1 MSDAFAFWAQFEE
14 PQYIE
19 LPILDPSQRDTVS
32 SMKFP
37 YLLPHEVLAYM
48 YSIGARTPKS
58 HIQMY
63 WDWGRRF
70 NCGWARLGDASVVRV
85 GIYGDEAKYNDG
97 PPQEKILGI
106 YINFVLFRPA
116 SIRHSRFLIFSMRS
130 CFNLGPAT
138 MYPLMWKLVESMH
151 FAYLGKFPNGEKLCD
166 DGSRFLVT
174 ELRGDLVWHKFCWQ
188 FDTRGWQ
195 SLDVCFFCN
204 AKSKG
209 ATDLYSDLGTN
220 ASWTNTEF
228 KEVWDW
234 VGKVLPHRLWSLQ
247 GRFSMQYFVVL
258 RGWLCLRFTQQQ
270 KNNIRF
276 CMVRSMVGP
285 PWVCD
290 WYGAHVHNAQC
301 QPWHSPKNNRF
312 VAAFQL
318 CLVHCYVVFVYRLD
332 CCVVFVLVL
341 VLWCLL
347 MS

>member
-1 MSDAFAFWAQFEE
+1 MSDAFAFWTQFEE

-70 NCGWARLGDASVVRV
+70 NCGWARLGDASVVPV

-195 SLDVCFFCN
+195 SLNVCFFCN

-228 KEVWDW
+228 KDVWDW
-234 VGKVLPHRLWSLQ
+234 VDKVLPHRLWSLQ

-258 RGWLCLRFTQQQ
+258 RGWLCLDLPNNKKTTFVFAWWGPWLALPGFAIDTVRMCTMHNVNLGILQKITGSSLLFNYVWYTVMLFLFT
-270 KNNIRF
+270 
-276 CMVRSMVGP
+276 
-285 PWVCD
+285 D
-290 WYGAHVHNAQC
+290 
-301 QPWHSPKNNRF
+301 
-312 VAAFQL
+312 
-318 CLVHCYVVFVYRLD
+318 
-332 CCVVFVLVL
+332 
-341 VLWCLL
+341 
-347 MS
+347 

>member
-1 MSDAFAFWAQFEE
+1 MIGCSAVFICGIPDAFRDGPTAILISNYEVFAFWAQFEE

-48 YSIGARTPKS
+48 YSIGARTPRS

-70 NCGWARLGDASVVRV
+70 NCGWARLGDASVVPV

-151 FAYLGKFPNGEKLCD
+151 FAYLGKFPNGEKLCH

-188 FDTRGWQ
+188 FNTRGWQ

-209 ATDLYSDLGTN
+209 ATDVYSDLGTN
-220 ASWTNTEF
+220 APWTNTEF
-228 KEVWDW
+228 KDVWDW
-234 VGKVLPHRLWSLQ
+234 VDKVLPDRFWTLQ
-247 GRFSMQYFVVL
+247 GRFSILLCWLNGGNVFEITQPKKSSLHGEVHGWLSLVL
-258 RGWLCLRFTQQQ
+258 RLILCACARCTTSTL
-270 KNNIRF
+270 
-276 CMVRSMVGP
+276 
-285 PWVCD
+285 
-290 WYGAHVHNAQC
+290 
-301 QPWHSPKNNRF
+301 
-312 VAAFQL
+312 AF
-318 CLVHCYVVFVYRLD
+318 
-332 CCVVFVLVL
+332 
-341 VLWCLL
+341 
-347 MS
+347 SKK